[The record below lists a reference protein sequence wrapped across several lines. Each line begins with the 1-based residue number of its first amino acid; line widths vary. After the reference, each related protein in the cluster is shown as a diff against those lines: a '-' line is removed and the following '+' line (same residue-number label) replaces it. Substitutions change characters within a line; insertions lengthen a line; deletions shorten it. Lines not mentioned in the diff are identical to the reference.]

1 MESSNS
7 LTIQPNVYY
16 TIEETT
22 EVREV
27 EALEWIEATLGDA
40 VVSGG
45 VS

>member
-1 MESSNS
+1 MTSYSRGDVI
-7 LTIQPNVYY
+7 LD
-16 TIEETT
+16 